1 MAKYYVSCGSL
12 QIIMSTE
19 KDSLGA
25 AMDSVWEL
33 NEFDVLDE
41 YFYIDERGFRN
52 YVSAEPDT
60 MVIETTKVLEK
71 SGWTME

>member
-12 QIIMSTE
+12 QVIRDSK
-19 KDSLGA
+19 KDALGA

-33 NEFDVLDE
+33 NEFDILDE
-41 YFYIDERGFRN
+41 YFYIDERGFRT

-60 MVIETTKVLEK
+60 TVIETAKVLQEA
-71 SGWTME
+71 GWTIE

>member
-12 QIIMSTE
+12 QIIVSTE

-60 MVIETTKVLEK
+60 TVIETTKVLQK
-71 SGWTME
+71 AGWTME

>member
-12 QIIMSTE
+12 QIIISTE
-19 KDSLGA
+19 KDGLGA

-52 YVSAEPDT
+52 YISAEPDT
-60 MVIETTKVLEK
+60 TVIKTTKVLEEA
-71 SGWTME
+71 GWTME

>member
-60 MVIETTKVLEK
+60 TVIETTKVLQK
-71 SGWTME
+71 AGWTME

>member
-52 YVSAEPDT
+52 YISAEPDT
-60 MVIETTKVLEK
+60 TVIETTKVLEEA
-71 SGWTME
+71 GWMME

>member
-52 YVSAEPDT
+52 YISAEPDT
-60 MVIETTKVLEK
+60 TVIKTTKVLEEA
-71 SGWTME
+71 GWTME